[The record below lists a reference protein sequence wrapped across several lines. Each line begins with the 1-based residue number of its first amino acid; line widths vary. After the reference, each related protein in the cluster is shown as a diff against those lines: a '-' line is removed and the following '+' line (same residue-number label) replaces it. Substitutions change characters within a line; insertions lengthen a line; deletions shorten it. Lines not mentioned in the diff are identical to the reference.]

1 MVLMSCNKSELECM
15 LQVIDSICNKM
26 GMCINASKTELMAY
40 DPQSSEPLPQ
50 GVQLSGGIAKYV
62 DVFKY
67 LGGIVSTAC
76 DCALEVRA
84 RCGKALGRFA
94 QMKQLWGMRRMQVT
108 TKMKCYNAY
117 VLPILLFGCETWALT
132 QQQLDTLERVHSS
145 CLRQILGV
153 RVSDRHKLVELRKQ
167 CGTVSLAD
175 HISAARLR
183 WFGHIVRMEHGRIPH
198 IALFSTIPEKSR
210 PVGKPPQ
217 RWIKNVLQDLQK
229 QGLPTSGGGCVTW
242 EVVPACMSLCHIAR
256 CVVGGGPWCI
266 RSHTPILLG
275 FVGSAQMAIAIGSIC
290 GSAFSSPILPQGSPL
305 CCSASLH

>member
-1 MVLMSCNKSELECM
+1 M
-15 LQVIDSICNKM
+15 DSICNKM

-40 DPQSSEPLPQ
+40 DPQSTEPLSH

-84 RCGKALGRFA
+84 RIGKALGRFA
-94 QMKQLWGMRRMQVT
+94 QMKQLWGMRRMPVT
-108 TKMKCYNAY
+108 TKMRCYSAY

-132 QQQLDTLERVHSS
+132 QQQLGSLERVHSS

-153 RVSDRHKLVELRKQ
+153 RVSDRHKLVDIRKQ

-210 PVGKPPQ
+210 PRGRPPQ
-217 RWIKNVLQDLQK
+217 RWISNVLQDLQ
-229 QGLPTSGGGCVTW
+229 QHNLPTSMHELTPYCEMRGWWRSMVYKITHPDSVGVRRQRSTRAGAGGTSYRHQW
-242 EVVPACMSLCHIAR
+242 RQRIQQQQLN
-256 CVVGGGPWCI
+256 
-266 RSHTPILLG
+266 
-275 FVGSAQMAIAIGSIC
+275 
-290 GSAFSSPILPQGSPL
+290 LPQGSL
-305 CCSASLH
+305 CPVNAAEQAAAAAAARAYYDMW